1 MRWTNWGRTV
11 ATALVAILV
20 LLGLGACSKP
30 ARTPGP
36 PPARAFYYWRT
47 TFAPTAAEAAALTEL
62 GVATL
67 YLRVFDI
74 DERGEVAGG
83 LTMGAGAPVP
93 ANLDVVPV
101 VFVRHAAFEHVAA
114 DVLAQR
120 VWDETVRRYAPFGTP
135 RALQFDC
142 DWTDGSQGPF
152 FAFVRAVKARAPG
165 LATSATI
172 RLHQVKYRER
182 TGVPPVERGMLMF
195 YNMGDIGRGDA
206 IYNAEAAARYT
217 ERIADYPL
225 PLDVALPLWAWTV
238 HLRDGVVR
246 GLLQSVDASD
256 MAQDFLAPAGA
267 DRWVA
272 TRTAFFRGE
281 LLAEGDI
288 LEVETITPDAA
299 RAAARQVAPHLRSEG
314 RTVALFDLAERN
326 LTRHDT
332 SSLAALFD
340 SLR

>member
-1 MRWTNWGRTV
+1 MRSPP
-11 ATALVAILV
+11 AILTLVV
-20 LLGLGACSKP
+20 LGVTLACSKP
-30 ARTPGP
+30 ERTPGP

-47 TFAPTAAEAAALTEL
+47 TFAPTAAETTALTEL

-74 DERGEVAGG
+74 DEQGEVAGAM
-83 LTMGAGAPVP
+83 TMSPDAKVP
-93 ANLDVVPV
+93 PNIDVIPV
-101 VFVRHAAFEHVAA
+101 VFVRHAAFERVAPDA
-114 DVLAQR
+114 LAQR
-120 VWDETVRRYAPFGTP
+120 VWDETVRRYQPFGQPT
-135 RALQFDC
+135 ALQFDC
-142 DWTDGSQGPF
+142 DWTDGTQGPF

-195 YNMGDIGRGDA
+195 YNMGDVGRGDA
-206 IYNAEAAARYT
+206 IYNAEAAAKYT

-246 GLLQSVDASD
+246 GLLQTVDATD
-256 MAQDFLAPAGA
+256 MAQDFLAPAGP
-267 DRWVA
+267 DRWKA

-288 LEVETITPDAA
+288 LEVETITPNAA
-299 RAAARQVAPHLRSEG
+299 RAAARQVAPHLRSER

-326 LTRHDT
+326 LTRHDA
-332 SSLAALFD
+332 SSLTALFD
-340 SLR
+340 SVR

>member
-1 MRWTNWGRTV
+1 MRIL
-11 ATALVAILV
+11 ALLV
-20 LLGLGACSKP
+20 LGMAWACSKP
-30 ARTPGP
+30 ERTPGP

-47 TFAPTAAEAAALTEL
+47 TFAPTAAETEALTAL

-74 DERGEVAGG
+74 DESGDVAGG
-83 LTMGAGAPVP
+83 LTLGEGATVP
-93 ANLDVVPV
+93 PNLEVIPV
-101 VFVRHAAFEHVAA
+101 VFVRHAAFEHVAPEA
-114 DVLAQR
+114 LAQR

-142 DWTDGSQGPF
+142 DWTDGTQGPF
-152 FAFVRAVKARAPG
+152 FAFVRAIEARAPG

-281 LLAEGDI
+281 LLAEGDL
-288 LEVETITPDAA
+288 LEVETITPEAA
-299 RAAARQVAPHLRSEG
+299 RAAARQVAPHLRPEK

-326 LTRHDT
+326 LTRHDAST
-332 SSLAALFD
+332 LAALFD
-340 SLR
+340 SVR